1 MTRVLIVDDEPDI
14 RDTLQE
20 FLADAG
26 FAVTTAADGAIAM
39 DQLTEERP
47 CLVILDLIMPVLDGN
62 ELIERMRES
71 EELADVPIVITT
83 SDPARAPSGIPV
95 MKKPMNLNRLLTVV
109 RQHCDPSD
117 AAC

>member
-26 FAVTTAADGAIAM
+26 FAVTTAANGAIAM

-62 ELIERMRES
+62 EVIERMRES
-71 EELADVPIVITT
+71 EELAEVPIVITT
-83 SDPARAPSGIPV
+83 SDPARAPAGIPV

-109 RQHCDPSD
+109 RAHCDPD
-117 AAC
+117 HAPA